1 MDNPGNTNLESLT
14 GKDTF
19 EAERKKKRLRLIIII
34 ASCVVII
41 TVIIV
46 LCVVLTRKKNDNFYG
61 CMCDA
66 GSSSTRVSIYTWPK
80 RNSNNIP
87 VISEAGRE
95 SISPGMHTRNDNE
108 IKEAMNFLLNACKNK
123 INEVSKNKYSLS
135 EANFYLKA
143 TAGMRSISVE
153 EQNKKLNI
161 IRNAIKGSEFKFEK
175 DDWAKVIT
183 GGEEGM
189 FGWIT
194 GNYLNK
200 ILFDNEKA
208 SKIEKRPYG
217 SIDLGGYSLEIT
229 FYTSE
234 EIKKHKV
241 DLSMSNLVYSLY
253 SYSFQDYGQDKFN
266 ENLLKKII
274 ESQKQEGKTI
284 KHPCYLNGYT
294 TYYVYDNDNYT
305 IIGNNDIE
313 QCRKTVEDLMV
324 INTEKDMS
332 MNYTYQ
338 PSVPQDT
345 MFYGI
350 SGLYW
355 IAKFFNL
362 TDDKFHAPK
371 EFLTGSEQ
379 FCKKSWEEAKSEYV
393 PKYKEEHMKNYCIS
407 GYYVYAF
414 LSKGF
419 KLDEN
424 KKLIMFPDKINNV
437 EVSWTLGAM
446 SYEIGLQ
453 PLKNAKFYIDV

>member
-1 MDNPGNTNLESLT
+1 
-14 GKDTF
+14 
-19 EAERKKKRLRLIIII
+19 
-34 ASCVVII
+34 
-41 TVIIV
+41 
-46 LCVVLTRKKNDNFYG
+46 
-61 CMCDA
+61 
-66 GSSSTRVSIYTWPK
+66 
-80 RNSNNIP
+80 
-87 VISEAGRE
+87 
-95 SISPGMHTRNDNE
+95 MHTRNDNE

-266 ENLLKKII
+266 ENLLKNII
-274 ESQKQEGKTI
+274 KSQKQEGKTI
-284 KHPCYLNGYT
+284 KHPCYLNGYK
-294 TYYVYDNDNYT
+294 TYYVYDNVNYT

-313 QCRKTVEDLMV
+313 KCRKTVEDLMV

-379 FCKKSWEEAKSEYV
+379 FCKKSWEEAKSEYGA
-393 PKYKEEHMKNYCIS
+393 KYKKEYIKNYCIT

>member
-1 MDNPGNTNLESLT
+1 MDNPGNANFESLT

-19 EAERKKKRLRLIIII
+19 ESERKKKRLKLIIII
-34 ASCVVII
+34 ASCVVVAA
-41 TVIIV
+41 VIIV
-46 LCVVLTRKKNDNFYG
+46 LCVVLTRKKDDNIYG

-108 IKEAMNFLLNACKNK
+108 IKEAMNFLLDACKNK
-123 INEVSKNKYSLS
+123 INEASKNKYKISD
-135 EANFYLKA
+135 ANFYLKA

-153 EQNKKLNI
+153 EQNKKLDI
-161 IRNAIKGSEFKFEK
+161 IRKSIRESEFKFSK
-175 DDWAKVIT
+175 DEWAKVIT
-183 GGEEGM
+183 GSEEGT

-208 SKIEKRPYG
+208 GKVEKRPYG

-234 EIKKHKV
+234 EIKDHKV
-241 DLSMSNLVYSLY
+241 NLEVSNMNYSLY
-253 SYSFQDYGQDKFN
+253 TYSFQDYGQEKFN
-266 ENLLKKII
+266 EALLHNII
-274 ESQKQEGKTI
+274 ESHKGQTNI
-284 KHPCYLNGYT
+284 SHPCYLNGYKEN
-294 TYYVYDNDNYT
+294 YVYKDINYT
-305 IIGNNDIE
+305 IEGHNNIIKCRETIE
-313 QCRKTVEDLMV
+313 KNMH
-324 INTEKDMS
+324 INTEKDKS
-332 MNYTYQ
+332 MNDTYQ
-338 PSVPQDT
+338 PSIPEDT
-345 MFYGI
+345 FFYGI

-355 IAKFFNL
+355 IANFYNM
-362 TDDKFHAPK
+362 DDNKFHAPK
-371 EFLTGSEQ
+371 EFLTAAEQ
-379 FCKKSWEEAKSEYV
+379 YCNKTWEEAKKEY
-393 PKYKEEHMKNYCIS
+393 KDKTDEERLKNYCIS
-407 GYYVYAF
+407 GFYVYAF

-424 KKLIMFPDKINNV
+424 KESIIFPDKINNV

-446 SYEIGLQ
+446 TYEIGLQ
-453 PLKNAKFYIDV
+453 PFQDAKFYVDF

>member
-1 MDNPGNTNLESLT
+1 M
-14 GKDTF
+14 
-19 EAERKKKRLRLIIII
+19 
-34 ASCVVII
+34 
-41 TVIIV
+41 
-46 LCVVLTRKKNDNFYG
+46 
-61 CMCDA
+61 
-66 GSSSTRVSIYTWPK
+66 
-80 RNSNNIP
+80 
-87 VISEAGRE
+87 
-95 SISPGMHTRNDNE
+95 
-108 IKEAMNFLLNACKNK
+108 
-123 INEVSKNKYSLS
+123 
-135 EANFYLKA
+135 
-143 TAGMRSISVE
+143 
-153 EQNKKLNI
+153 
-161 IRNAIKGSEFKFEK
+161 
-175 DDWAKVIT
+175 
-183 GGEEGM
+183 
-189 FGWIT
+189 
-194 GNYLNK
+194 
-200 ILFDNEKA
+200 
-208 SKIEKRPYG
+208 
-217 SIDLGGYSLEIT
+217 
-229 FYTSE
+229 
-234 EIKKHKV
+234 
-241 DLSMSNLVYSLY
+241 
-253 SYSFQDYGQDKFN
+253 
-266 ENLLKKII
+266 
-274 ESQKQEGKTI
+274 
-284 KHPCYLNGYT
+284 NGYT

-362 TDDKFHAPK
+362 ADDKFHAPK

-379 FCKKSWEEAKSEYV
+379 FCKKSWEEAKSEYGA
-393 PKYKEEHMKNYCIS
+393 KYKEEYIKNYCIT